1 LVKRGLGWGVDA
13 PAVPFFVIRKGG
25 LSVKK
30 TVKLNREFV
39 YAYKKGKKIVS
50 DCFVFYYYKNRKQ
63 TCHLGITVSK
73 AVGKA
78 HDRNRAKR
86 LIRSSYRECM
96 PPLSNGYNIIISARS
111 KMAYVP
117 YARVLSSMK
126 YCIEKSEL
134 E

>member
-1 LVKRGLGWGVDA
+1 MYYGLFGDAIVKG
-13 PAVPFFVIRKGG
+13 
-25 LSVKK
+25 

-50 DCFVFYYYKNRKQ
+50 DCMVFHSYRNRKE
-63 TCHLGITVSK
+63 TNSLGITVSK

-86 LIRSSYRECM
+86 LIRAAYRECM
-96 PPLSNGYNIIISARS
+96 PDTVNGYNVIIAARA

-117 YARVLSSMK
+117 YEKVLASMK

-134 E
+134 I

>member
-1 LVKRGLGWGVDA
+1 MRG
-13 PAVPFFVIRKGG
+13 
-25 LSVKK
+25 

-50 DCFVFYYYKNRKQ
+50 DCFVFYYYKNRQDK
-63 TCHLGITVSK
+63 CRLGITVSK

-86 LIRSSYRECM
+86 LIRVAYRECM
-96 PPLSNGYNIIISARS
+96 CENTSGYNIIISARS

-117 YARVLSSMK
+117 YERVLSSMK
-126 YCIEKSEL
+126 YCMEKSEIK
-134 E
+134 

>member
-1 LVKRGLGWGVDA
+1 M
-13 PAVPFFVIRKGG
+13 KG
-25 LSVKK
+25 

-50 DCFVFYYYKNRKQ
+50 DCVVFHSYKNRSNK
-63 TCHLGITVSK
+63 TRLGITVSK

-86 LIRSSYRECM
+86 LIRAAFRECM
-96 PPLSNGYNIIISARS
+96 PKTNTGYNIIIAARS
-111 KMAYVP
+111 KMAYAP
-117 YARVLSSMK
+117 YSQVVAAMK

-134 E
+134 K

>member
-1 LVKRGLGWGVDA
+1 M
-13 PAVPFFVIRKGG
+13 KG
-25 LSVKK
+25 

-39 YAYKKGKKIVS
+39 YAYKKGKKTVS
-50 DCFVFYYYKNRKQ
+50 DCIVFHYYRNRTNTTK
-63 TCHLGITVSK
+63 LGITVSK
-73 AVGKA
+73 TVGKA

-86 LIRSSYRECM
+86 LIRTAFKECM
-96 PPLSNGYNIIISARS
+96 PPTLCGYNVIIVARA

-117 YARVLSSMK
+117 YERVLSSMK

>member
-1 LVKRGLGWGVDA
+1 M
-13 PAVPFFVIRKGG
+13 KG
-25 LSVKK
+25 
-30 TVKLNREFV
+30 TIKLNREFV

-50 DCFVFYYYKNRKQ
+50 DCMVFHYYKNKTPFNR
-63 TCHLGITVSK
+63 LGITVSK

-86 LIRSSYRECM
+86 LIRAAYRECM
-96 PPLSNGYNIIISARS
+96 PDTKSGYNVIIAARA

-117 YARVLSSMK
+117 YGKVLSSMK

-134 E
+134 V

>member
-1 LVKRGLGWGVDA
+1 M
-13 PAVPFFVIRKGG
+13 KG
-25 LSVKK
+25 

-50 DCFVFYYYKNRKQ
+50 DCFVFYYYKNRYGKNR
-63 TCHLGITVSK
+63 LGITVTK

-86 LIRSSYRECM
+86 LIRASYRECVGDF
-96 PPLSNGYNIIISARS
+96 SCGYNIIISARS

-117 YARVLSSMK
+117 YDRVRASMK
-126 YCIEKSEL
+126 YCIEKSEIK
-134 E
+134 

>member
-1 LVKRGLGWGVDA
+1 M
-13 PAVPFFVIRKGG
+13 KG
-25 LSVKK
+25 

-50 DCFVFYYYKNRKQ
+50 DCLVFHYYKNKTDTNR
-63 TCHLGITVSK
+63 LGITVSK

-86 LIRSSYRECM
+86 LIRVAYRECM
-96 PPLSNGYNIIISARS
+96 PKEIKGYNIIVVARA

-117 YARVLSSMK
+117 YIRVKNAMN
-126 YCIEKSEL
+126 YCIEKSDL
-134 E
+134 V

>member
-1 LVKRGLGWGVDA
+1 MEG
-13 PAVPFFVIRKGG
+13 
-25 LSVKK
+25 

-39 YAYKKGKKIVS
+39 YAYRKGKKIVA
-50 DCFVFYYYKNRKQ
+50 DCMVFYSYKNR
-63 TCHLGITVSK
+63 THSNRLGITVSK

-86 LIRSSYRECM
+86 LIRAAYRECM
-96 PPLSNGYNIIISARS
+96 PGTQNGYNIIVAARS

-117 YARVLSSMK
+117 YDRVLSAMK

-134 E
+134 V

>member
-1 LVKRGLGWGVDA
+1 MTLYEMQR
-13 PAVPFFVIRKGG
+13 AVPFFVIRIVGDAIMKG
-25 LSVKK
+25 

-39 YAYKKGKKIVS
+39 YAYKKGKKVVS
-50 DCFVFYYYKNRKQ
+50 DCMVFHYYKNRTKKNS
-63 TCHLGITVSK
+63 LGITVSK

-86 LIRSSYRECM
+86 LIRAAYRECM
-96 PPLSNGYNIIISARS
+96 PDTGCGYNVIIAARS

-117 YARVLSSMK
+117 YDRVLRAMK

-134 E
+134 V

>member
-1 LVKRGLGWGVDA
+1 M
-13 PAVPFFVIRKGG
+13 KG
-25 LSVKK
+25 

-39 YAYKKGKKIVS
+39 YAYRKGKKIVS
-50 DCFVFYYYKNRKQ
+50 DCMVFHYYKNRTQ
-63 TCHLGITVSK
+63 TNRLGITVSK

-86 LIRSSYRECM
+86 LIRAAYRECM
-96 PPLSNGYNIIISARS
+96 PLTQTGYNVIIAARS

-117 YARVLSSMK
+117 YDRVVSAMK

-134 E
+134 V

>member
-1 LVKRGLGWGVDA
+1 M
-13 PAVPFFVIRKGG
+13 KG
-25 LSVKK
+25 

-39 YAYKKGKKIVS
+39 YAYKKGKKVVS
-50 DCFVFYYYKNRKQ
+50 DCMVFHCYKNKTEFNR
-63 TCHLGITVSK
+63 LGITVSK

-86 LIRSSYRECM
+86 LIRAAYRECM
-96 PPLSNGYNIIISARS
+96 PKTGTGYNVIIAARS

-117 YARVLSSMK
+117 YDKVLSAMR

-134 E
+134 V

>member
-1 LVKRGLGWGVDA
+1 MYYGLFGDAIVKG
-13 PAVPFFVIRKGG
+13 
-25 LSVKK
+25 

-50 DCFVFYYYKNRKQ
+50 DCMVFHSYRNRKE
-63 TCHLGITVSK
+63 TNSLGITVSK

-86 LIRSSYRECM
+86 LIRVAFRECM
-96 PPLSNGYNIIISARS
+96 PSTGCGYNVVIAARA

-117 YARVLSSMK
+117 YEKVISAMK
-126 YCIEKSEL
+126 YCIEKSDIV
-134 E
+134 

>member
-1 LVKRGLGWGVDA
+1 M
-13 PAVPFFVIRKGG
+13 KG
-25 LSVKK
+25 

-50 DCFVFYYYKNRKQ
+50 DCLIFYYYKNRQ
-63 TCHLGITVSK
+63 NTNRLGITVSK

-86 LIRSSYRECM
+86 LIRASYRECM
-96 PPLSNGYNIIISARS
+96 PKEINGYNIIISARS

-117 YARVLSSMK
+117 YDRVLSSMK

-134 E
+134 K

>member
-1 LVKRGLGWGVDA
+1 M
-13 PAVPFFVIRKGG
+13 KG
-25 LSVKK
+25 

-50 DCFVFYYYKNRKQ
+50 DCMVFHYYKNR
-63 TCHLGITVSK
+63 TPSNRLGITVSK

-86 LIRSSYRECM
+86 LIRAAFRECM
-96 PPLSNGYNIIISARS
+96 PETTGNYNVIIAARA

-117 YARVLSSMK
+117 YSKVVASMK
-126 YCIEKSEL
+126 YCLEKSDIV
-134 E
+134 